1 MHRLLPASA
10 LVLLLASPALA
21 ETPPPAAAST
31 MLHLTQSAERR
42 IARDLLH
49 VEMRAVKTGA
59 DPQTIQAAINQT
71 MAKALA
77 AARQVQG
84 IEIETGS
91 YGVYR
96 EAPQK
101 TPLEWTGSQELFLSG
116 ADSGSLLKLAGVLQ
130 AEGLVMA
137 NLGYEVSPK
146 AVHAAEDDL
155 TAEALSALQ
164 QRAATIARQLHLA
177 VLGYRNLTVGNAET
191 GNGPMPRF
199 SAAAATPAPLPPPV
213 AAPGE
218 ATVRVT
224 VSADILLKSP

>member
-10 LVLLLASPALA
+10 LVLLLASPAFA

-31 MLHLTQSAERR
+31 VLHLTQSAERR

-49 VEMRAVKTGA
+49 VEMRAVETGT

-77 AARQVQG
+77 AARQVQD

-91 YGVYR
+91 YGLYR
-96 EAPQK
+96 ETPQK

-130 AEGLVMA
+130 AKGLVMA

-146 AVHAAEDDL
+146 VVHAAEDDL

-164 QRAATIARQLHLA
+164 QRAEAIARQLHLA

-191 GNGPMPRF
+191 GGGPMPRF
-199 SAAAATPAPLPPPV
+199 AAATPAPLPPPV

>member
-1 MHRLLPASA
+1 MHRLLPASVP
-10 LVLLLASPALA
+10 VLLLASPAFA

-31 MLHLTQSAERR
+31 VLHLTQSAERR
-42 IARDLLH
+42 ITRDLRH
-49 VEMRAVKTGA
+49 VEMHAVKTGA

-91 YGVYR
+91 YGLYR

-101 TPLEWTGSQELFLSG
+101 TPPEWTGSQELFLSG

-130 AEGLVMA
+130 AEGLVMTDLA
-137 NLGYEVSPK
+137 YVSPK

-155 TAEALSALQ
+155 TEAALSALQ
-164 QRAATIARQLHLA
+164 QRAAAIARQLHLA
-177 VLGYRNLTVGNAET
+177 VLTYRNLTVGNAET
-191 GNGPMPRF
+191 GSGPMPRF
-199 SAAAATPAPLPPPV
+199 AATAAPAPMPPPV